1 MPKGRN
7 QNNIERGSTSSNGGI
22 ASIKPYREI
31 KKKKMK
37 RPLLPSTSPQSW
49 PQLKFIVCSK
59 KNRTYYSS

>member
-31 KKKKMK
+31 
-37 RPLLPSTSPQSW
+37 
-49 PQLKFIVCSK
+49 
-59 KNRTYYSS
+59 